1 MNEASKNL
9 LLATIR
15 EWTKY
20 TTERDKFTALANE
33 LAAVTRKVVQEAL
46 NMLKAQNVDVQ
57 CDSPETLKILKVPVE
72 IVAVIE
78 APFPNVKASV
88 MMKCGEAHRAIVI
101 NPNMS
106 IAAGGASFAFDALK
120 RGIPDPFWQN
130 AAEFVRDAFLHVART
145 GGKEQPQPAPPKPPA
160 A

>member
-1 MNEASKNL
+1 MNEAAKNL

-46 NMLKAQNVDVQ
+46 AMLKAQNVDVQ
-57 CDSPETLKILKVPVE
+57 CDSPEALKILKVPVE
-72 IVAVIE
+72 IVPVID
-78 APFPNVKASV
+78 APFPTVKASV
-88 MMKCGEAHRAIVI
+88 SMKCGGAHRTILI
-101 NPNMS
+101 NPNLT
-106 IAAGGASFAFDALK
+106 IAAGGAAFAFDALK

-130 AAEFVRDAFLHVART
+130 AAEFVRDAFLNVARA
-145 GGKEQPQPAPPKPPA
+145 GGKEQPDPEKPPA